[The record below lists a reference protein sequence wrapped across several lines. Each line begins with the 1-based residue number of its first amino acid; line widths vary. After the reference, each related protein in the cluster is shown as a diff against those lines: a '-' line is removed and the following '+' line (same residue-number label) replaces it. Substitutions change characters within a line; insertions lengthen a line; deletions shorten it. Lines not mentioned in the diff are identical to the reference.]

1 MDIIPQIIVNSL
13 IAGSIYSLVTLGFN
27 LVYGATRFV
36 NMVPGVLAAIGG
48 YTVYYLFNQLGSNLY
63 LSIIAGI
70 LIAGIF
76 GYLSD
81 HLVFRKLRRN
91 KASNL
96 VSFVASLGIFTMLQA
111 VISILFTSQ
120 FQSILDVTQSPTTY
134 EIFGATFTWIQG
146 LIFITAIVAFIGL
159 ALVLKK
165 TGFGKAVRAVSDDE
179 EVSKI
184 IGINTDKIISWIFF
198 IGSCLAGLSG
208 IFIGF
213 DTGIRPT
220 MGLVIVLEGATASII
235 GGIGNIYGGFLG
247 AFLLGFVENFGI
259 LKISGEWKP
268 AISFGLLVLFLLF
281 KPEGIMNKKK

>member
-1 MDIIPQIIVNSL
+1 MDIIPQIIANSL

-48 YTVYYLFNQLGSNLY
+48 YTVYYLFSQLGFNLY
-63 LSIIAGI
+63 LRIAAGI
-70 LIAGIF
+70 FIAGIF

-81 HLVFRKLRRN
+81 RLVFRKLRRN

-96 VSFVASLGIFTMLQA
+96 VSFVASLGIFTMIQA

-134 EIFGATFTWIQG
+134 QIFGATFTWIQG
-146 LIFITAIVAFIGL
+146 MIFVTAVVAFIGL

-165 TGFGKAVRAVSDDE
+165 TGFGRAVRAVSDDE

-198 IGSCLAGLSG
+198 IGSCLVGLSG
-208 IFIGF
+208 IFVGF
-213 DTGIRPT
+213 DVGISPT
-220 MGLVIVLEGATASII
+220 MGLFIILAGATSSII

-247 AFLLGFVENFGI
+247 AFLFAFVENFGI
-259 LKISGEWKP
+259 IKISSEWKP
-268 AISFGLLVLFLLF
+268 AIAFSLLVLFLIF
-281 KPEGIMNKKK
+281 RPEGIMNKKK